1 MNFKTLG
8 SISIVAGTAIGGGM
22 LALPLATAALGMIP
36 ALILLV
42 VIWGLSAYTSLLM
55 LEINLHSGVGDNV
68 HAITGKTLGKVGQLI
83 QGGSFLSLL
92 FALTMVYLMGG
103 SSLLET
109 RLQPIGINMSNQVAV
124 ILFTVIFGGLIAIGV
139 KWIDKVSRI
148 LFTSMVVLLVIVVAF
163 LLPDVNL
170 ISALN
175 NYSTDVASGTA
186 LQQLWLA
193 AIPVVFTS
201 FGFHVCIATIV
212 RYLEGDAASL
222 RKVLLI
228 GSTIPLVCYILWLL
242 VTLGSLGGET
252 VHSFGDGNSKQAL
265 PKLVAAL
272 QGLAQSDIIKQII
285 DLFANLALVT
295 SFLGV
300 TMSLFDYV
308 AELTRAKDDA
318 VGRAKTWLITFI
330 PPLLCALYYPDG
342 FFKVLGFA
350 AIPLVVMI
358 IYLPIA
364 MALKQRAQK
373 MGGYQVSGGTLGL
386 IAAGLLGTLIVV
398 AQLMVALA

>member
-22 LALPLATAALGMIP
+22 LALPLATAALGIIP

-55 LEINLHSGVGDNV
+55 LEINLHSGIGDNV

-175 NYSTDVASGTA
+175 NYSTEVASGTA

-212 RYLEGDAASL
+212 RYLEGNAVSL

-228 GSTIPLVCYILWLL
+228 GSTIPLICYILWLL

-252 VHSFGDGNSKQAL
+252 VHSFGGSL
-265 PKLVAAL
+265 PKLVTAL
-272 QGLAQSDIIKQII
+272 QSLAQSQIISQAI
-285 DLFANLALVT
+285 DLFANLALIT

-300 TMSLFDYV
+300 TMSLFDYI
-308 AELTRAKDDA
+308 AELTRANDDA
-318 VGRAKTWLITFI
+318 AGRAKTWLMTFI

-358 IYLPIA
+358 IFLPIA
-364 MALKQRAQK
+364 MALKQRSQQL
-373 MGGYQVSGGTLGL
+373 GGYQVSGGTLGL
-386 IAAGLLGTLIVV
+386 VVAGLLGILIVI
-398 AQLMVALA
+398 AQLIVALT

>member
-1 MNFKTLG
+1 MNLKTLG

-22 LALPLATAALGMIP
+22 LALPLATAALGIIP
-36 ALILLV
+36 ALMLLV
-42 VIWGLSAYTSLLM
+42 VIWAISAYTSLLM
-55 LEINLHSGVGDNV
+55 LEINLRSGVGDNV
-68 HAITGKTLGKVGQLI
+68 HVITGKTLGKLGQLI

-109 RLQPIGINMSNQVAV
+109 RLEPIGINMSNQVAV
-124 ILFTVIFGGLIAIGV
+124 ILFTVFFGGLIAVGV
-139 KWIDKVSRI
+139 KWIDKISRI
-148 LFTSMVVLLVIVVAF
+148 LFTAMVLLLVVVVSF

-170 ISALN
+170 MTALN
-175 NYSTDVASGTA
+175 NYSTTVASGDA

-212 RYLEGDAASL
+212 RYLDGDAISL

-252 VHSFGDGNSKQAL
+252 VHSFGGSL

-272 QGLAQSDIIKQII
+272 QGLVQSSVISQAI
-285 DLFANLALVT
+285 DLFANLALIT

-308 AELTRAKDDA
+308 AELTRARDDVA
-318 VGRAKTWLITFI
+318 GRAKTWLITFV

-342 FFKVLGFA
+342 FFQVLGFA

-358 IYLPIA
+358 IFLPIA
-364 MALKQRAQK
+364 MALKQRAQDL
-373 MGGYQVSGGTLGL
+373 GGYQVSGGIVALLLAG
-386 IAAGLLGTLIVV
+386 IAGVLIVF
-398 AQLMVALA
+398 AQLMVALG

>member
-22 LALPLATAALGMIP
+22 LALPLATAALGIIP

-55 LEINLHSGVGDNV
+55 LEINLHSGIGDNV

-175 NYSTDVASGTA
+175 NYSTEVASGTA

-212 RYLEGDAASL
+212 RYLEGNAVSL

-228 GSTIPLVCYILWLL
+228 GSTIPLICYILWLL

-252 VHSFGDGNSKQAL
+252 VYSFGGSL
-265 PKLVAAL
+265 PKLVTAL
-272 QGLAQSDIIKQII
+272 QSLAQSQIISQAI
-285 DLFANLALVT
+285 DLFANLALIT

-300 TMSLFDYV
+300 TMSLFDYI
-308 AELTRAKDDA
+308 AELTRANDDA
-318 VGRAKTWLITFI
+318 AGRAKTWLMTFI

-358 IYLPIA
+358 IFLPIA
-364 MALKQRAQK
+364 MALKQRSQQL
-373 MGGYQVSGGTLGL
+373 GGYQVSGGTLGL
-386 IAAGLLGTLIVV
+386 VVAGLLGILIVI
-398 AQLMVALA
+398 AQLIVALT

>member
-1 MNFKTLG
+1 
-8 SISIVAGTAIGGGM
+8 M
-22 LALPLATAALGMIP
+22 LALPLATAALGIIP

-55 LEINLHSGVGDNV
+55 LEINLHSGIGDNV

-175 NYSTDVASGTA
+175 NYSTEVASGTA

-212 RYLEGDAASL
+212 RYLEGNAVSL

-228 GSTIPLVCYILWLL
+228 GSTIPLICYILWLL

-252 VHSFGDGNSKQAL
+252 VHSFGGSL
-265 PKLVAAL
+265 PKLVTAL
-272 QGLAQSDIIKQII
+272 QSLAQSQIISQAI
-285 DLFANLALVT
+285 DLFANLALIT

-300 TMSLFDYV
+300 TMSLFDYI
-308 AELTRAKDDA
+308 AELTRANDDA
-318 VGRAKTWLITFI
+318 AGRAKTWLMTFI

-358 IYLPIA
+358 IFLPIA
-364 MALKQRAQK
+364 MALKQRSQQL
-373 MGGYQVSGGTLGL
+373 GGYQVSGGTLGL
-386 IAAGLLGTLIVV
+386 VVAGLLGILIVI
-398 AQLMVALA
+398 AQLIVALT

>member
-1 MNFKTLG
+1 MKLKTLG

-22 LALPLATAALGMIP
+22 LALPLATAALGIIP

-42 VIWGLSAYTSLLM
+42 VIWAISAYTSLLM
-55 LEINLHSGVGDNV
+55 LEINLRSGVGDNV
-68 HAITGKTLGKVGQLI
+68 HVITGKTLGKVGQLI

-109 RLQPIGINMSNQVAV
+109 RLEPIGINMSNQVAV
-124 ILFTVIFGGLIAIGV
+124 ILFTVFFGGLIAIGV
-139 KWIDKVSRI
+139 KWIDKISRI
-148 LFTSMVVLLVIVVAF
+148 LFTAMVLLLAVVVSF

-170 ISALN
+170 LSALN
-175 NYSTDVASGTA
+175 NYSTTVASGDA

-212 RYLEGDAASL
+212 RYLDGDAVSL

-228 GSTIPLVCYILWLL
+228 GSTIPLVCYVLWLL
-242 VTLGSLGGET
+242 VTLGSLGGEA
-252 VHSFGDGNSKQAL
+252 VHSFGGSL

-272 QGLAQSDIIKQII
+272 QGLVQSSIISQAI
-285 DLFANLALVT
+285 DLFANLALIT

-308 AELTRAKDDA
+308 AELTRARDDVA
-318 VGRAKTWLITFI
+318 GRAKTWLITFV

-342 FFKVLGFA
+342 FFQVLGFA

-358 IYLPIA
+358 IFLPIA
-364 MALKQRAQK
+364 MALKQRAQLL
-373 MGGYQVSGGTLGL
+373 GGYQVSGGTFALT
-386 IAAGLLGTLIVV
+386 ITGLLGALIVF
-398 AQLMVALA
+398 AQLMVALG

>member
-1 MNFKTLG
+1 VNFKTLG

-22 LALPLATAALGMIP
+22 LALPLATAALGIIP

-55 LEINLHSGVGDNV
+55 LEINLHSGIGDNV

-175 NYSTDVASGTA
+175 NYSTEVASGTA

-212 RYLEGDAASL
+212 RYLEGNAVSL

-228 GSTIPLVCYILWLL
+228 GSTIPLICYILWLL

-252 VHSFGDGNSKQAL
+252 VHSFGGSL
-265 PKLVAAL
+265 PKLVTAL
-272 QGLAQSDIIKQII
+272 QSLAQSQIISQAI
-285 DLFANLALVT
+285 DLFANLALIT

-300 TMSLFDYV
+300 TMSLFDYI
-308 AELTRAKDDA
+308 AELTRANDDA
-318 VGRAKTWLITFI
+318 AGRAKTWLMTFI

-358 IYLPIA
+358 IFLPIA
-364 MALKQRAQK
+364 MALKQRSQQL
-373 MGGYQVSGGTLGL
+373 GGYQVSGGTLGL
-386 IAAGLLGTLIVV
+386 VVAGLLGILIVI
-398 AQLMVALA
+398 AQLIVALT

>member
-1 MNFKTLG
+1 MNVKTLG

-22 LALPLATAALGMIP
+22 LALPLATAALGIIP
-36 ALILLV
+36 ALILLM

-170 ISALN
+170 INALN
-175 NYSTDVASGTA
+175 NYSTNVAEGMA

-212 RYLEGDAASL
+212 RYLDGDAMSL

-228 GSTIPLVCYILWLL
+228 GSTIPLACYILWLL

-252 VHSFGDGNSKQAL
+252 VHSFGGSL

-272 QGLAQSDIIKQII
+272 QGLVQSNLISQAI
-285 DLFANLALVT
+285 DLFANLALIT

-318 VGRAKTWLITFI
+318 IGRAQTWLITFV

-358 IYLPIA
+358 IYLPIT
-364 MALKQRAQK
+364 MALKQRSQQLD
-373 MGGYQVSGGTLGL
+373 GYQVSGGRLGL
-386 IAAGLLGTLIVV
+386 IIAGLLGTLIVV

>member
-1 MNFKTLG
+1 MNLKILG

-22 LALPLATAALGMIP
+22 LALPLATAALGIIP
-36 ALILLV
+36 ALLLLI
-42 VIWGLSAYTSLLM
+42 VIWGISAYTALLM
-55 LEINLHSGVGDNV
+55 LEINLRTGVGDNV
-68 HAITGKTLGKVGQLI
+68 HAITGKTLGKTGQLI

-109 RLQPIGINMSNQVAV
+109 RLAPLGVDLSNQGAV
-124 ILFTVIFGGLIAIGV
+124 ILFTLVFGGIIAVGV
-139 KWIDKVSRI
+139 TWIDKVSRL
-148 LFTSMVVLLVIVVAF
+148 LFSAMVVLLVLVVAF

-170 ISALN
+170 AVVLTNTVSEVAQGSELN
-175 NYSTDVASGTA
+175 H
-186 LQQLWLA
+186 LWLA

-212 RYLEGDAASL
+212 RYLDGDAVSL

-242 VTLGSLGGET
+242 VTLGTLSGPT
-252 VHSFGDGNSKQAL
+252 VHGLEGSL
-265 PKLVAAL
+265 PKLVLAL
-272 QGLAQSDIIKQII
+272 QGLAESEIVSQCIDI
-285 DLFANLALVT
+285 FANLALIT

-308 AELTRAKDDA
+308 AELTRASNNL
-318 VGRAKTWLITFI
+318 VGRIQTWLITFI
-330 PPLLCALYYPDG
+330 PPLLCALFYPDG

-358 IYLPIA
+358 ILLPIA
-364 MALKQRAQK
+364 MALKQRAQNL
-373 MGGYQVSGGTLGL
+373 GGYQVAGGTP
-386 IAAGLLGTLIVV
+386 ALIVTGLMGAIIV
-398 AQLMVALA
+398 IAQLTVALG